1 MAFIFMGGLR
11 VLRLYRCESERKG
24 DGQRWGESVEYR
36 IKVGGGA
43 KFPKRGELERGK
55 STLQAI
61 NKIIIIIIKNK
72 GMIEERGGWPE
83 GIGFAHFAFSKRKR
97 TEYCAFSV

>member
-61 NKIIIIIIKNK
+61 NKIIIIIK
-72 GMIEERGGWPE
+72 GW
-83 GIGFAHFAFSKRKR
+83 
-97 TEYCAFSV
+97 